1 MAVTAI
7 KFVLNQRADDIFVT
21 NWENP
26 ADADLLR
33 FRPLNKDQINMWIP
47 WADNQD
53 QFDNGSNPNQ
63 GPAHITIYDVN
74 QSPLFS
80 IFQSGNHVYYVI
92 GEECPADPA
101 DRHFV
106 GTDNGVGGDRELTV
120 TDTDAGPQPSLI
132 DL

>member
-1 MAVTAI
+1 
-7 KFVLNQRADDIFVT
+7 
-21 NWENP
+21 
-26 ADADLLR
+26 
-33 FRPLNKDQINMWIP
+33 MWIP

-92 GEECPADPA
+92 GEEYPADPA